1 MEPLIKD
8 LALILIVAGV
18 MTLLFKKL
26 RQPLVL
32 GYIVAGFLVSPN
44 MPYMSSVTDL
54 VNIKLWSDIGV
65 IFLLFALGLE
75 FSFKKLLKMGA
86 TPFIAAGAI
95 IISMMFL
102 GGAVGAAFGWSKMN
116 CIFLGGMLA
125 MSSTTIIFK
134 AFDDMGLRQQRFAGL
149 VLSVLIIEDILAI
162 VLMVMLSTIAVSTQF
177 NGLEMVGSIAKLVF
191 FLVLWF
197 VVGIYLIPWLLRKLK
212 KHLNNETLLILSLGL
227 CFGMVVFAD
236 SVGFSAAFGAFI
248 MGSILSE
255 TLEAETIEHLV
266 DPIKNLFGAIFFV
279 SVGMMVNVEL
289 IGQYWLPIVCLILTV
304 IIGQMIF
311 GTAGYLLSGQNLK
324 SALQCGFSM
333 TQIGEFAFILAT
345 LGLSLGV
352 TSDFLYP
359 IVVAVSVFTT
369 FTTPYIIK
377 LAGPTYTFLEHRL
390 PTRFLDFVNRYS
402 DDTPDIHTSTNLW
415 RPYLKIVIKDI
426 IIYVVLCIAVSAILL
441 DYVAPYYYK
450 FITFSWSNILYAVIT
465 LLILAP
471 FIRALMMRHHDAP
484 EAKVLWDTTTGINR
498 APLYAIR
505 IFRIFLGVFV
515 VAYILG
521 YTLHWGALFIVFG
534 AVLVA
539 VPIMFS
545 KNLKERNKRM
555 SANFNERFNG
565 RDNAEKEAEQEK
577 MPHRPQFEG
586 KLIERDIHLA
596 DYVIPTTISWT
607 GRTLRDLNLGQRFGV
622 HVVSITRGTNHIN
635 IPGADAVIVPG
646 DHIQVMGSDS
656 ALASFASA
664 LDALSAFSPEKEPY
678 HRMELRRIPVTP
690 SSPFINI
697 ALRDSRLRED
707 YHCMLAGIEIPGET
721 QLHAP
726 SPDYVFLPGDI
737 LWLVAEPDHFS
748 EIS

>member
-1 MEPLIKD
+1 M
-8 LALILIVAGV
+8 
-18 MTLLFKKL
+18 MTT
-26 RQPLVL
+26 
-32 GYIVAGFLVSPN
+32 GFLV
-44 MPYMSSVTDL
+44 
-54 VNIKLWSDIGV
+54 GR
-65 IFLLFALGLE
+65 ALGFNE
-75 FSFKKLLKMGA
+75 
-86 TPFIAAGAI
+86 
-95 IISMMFL
+95 
-102 GGAVGAAFGWSKMN
+102 MN
-116 CIFLGGMLA
+116 ALFLGGMLC
-125 MSSTTIIFK
+125 MSSTTIVFK
-134 AFDDMGLRQQRFAGL
+134 AIEEAGLRSHRFAKVCFGIL
-149 VLSVLIIEDILAI
+149 IVEDLFAVILMVLLSSIAVKNSFEGKELLFQILKLILYLASWFIVGILAI
-162 VLMVMLSTIAVSTQF
+162 PTFL
-177 NGLEMVGSIAKLVF
+177 KVF
-191 FLVLWF
+191 
-197 VVGIYLIPWLLRKLK
+197 K

-596 DYVIPTTISWT
+596 DYVIPITISWT